1 MRTRRELPIQIK
13 TPAQLAVMREAG
25 LVVAR
30 TLDVVTAAV
39 EPGISTAELDA
50 IAEREI
56 RGAGAVPSF
65 KGYHGYPA
73 TICTSVNDQIVHGI
87 PSDRTRLAAGDLI
100 SIDCGAI
107 VGGWHGDAART
118 IGVGPIS
125 DELTRLLQ
133 ACERALWAGLAQARP
148 GRRLSDISHAVE
160 TSARASGR
168 YGIIREYVG
177 HGIGTEMHMD
187 PPVPNYGRPGRGPV
201 LTEGMAL
208 AIEPMLVLGRPE
220 TRVLDD
226 DWTVVTADGTWS
238 AHFEHTVAITADG
251 PWVLTAGRTA
261 AGGREP
267 GSRALSGLTADRAAA
282 PDRRGAGHGC
292 GADGDLRACRRRD
305 APSGAE
311 EDLMASSDPRIRA
324 SDEDRDRAATLL
336 REHHAAGR
344 LTAEE
349 FNERLDKVYEAKT
362 LGDLDELM
370 SDLPAID
377 LYRLPDASLHD
388 RRPRPGAGSGLE
400 AVARSEL
407 AHRHGRFSPA
417 WQAAWGSWFSISLL
431 LFVIWALSGAGYV
444 WPLWVAGPL
453 GAILLGRWITGS
465 HPGGKRRHDHGP
477 DTPHQ

>member
-56 RGAGAVPSF
+56 RGAGALPSF

-100 SIDCGAI
+100 SVDCGAI

-118 IGVGPIS
+118 VGVGPVS

-168 YGIIREYVG
+168 YGIMREYVG

-251 PWVLTAGRTA
+251 PWVLTAEDGGTA
-261 AGGREP
+261 
-267 GSRALSGLTADRAAA
+267 GSAVTGTAVTGSTGAESTADPGAA
-282 PDRRGAGHGC
+282 
-292 GADGDLRACRRRD
+292 
-305 APSGAE
+305 
-311 EDLMASSDPRIRA
+311 
-324 SDEDRDRAATLL
+324 
-336 REHHAAGR
+336 
-344 LTAEE
+344 
-349 FNERLDKVYEAKT
+349 
-362 LGDLDELM
+362 
-370 SDLPAID
+370 LPA
-377 LYRLPDASLHD
+377 
-388 RRPRPGAGSGLE
+388 
-400 AVARSEL
+400 ARS
-407 AHRHGRFSPA
+407 S
-417 WQAAWGSWFSISLL
+417 S
-431 LFVIWALSGAGYV
+431 
-444 WPLWVAGPL
+444 
-453 GAILLGRWITGS
+453 
-465 HPGGKRRHDHGP
+465 
-477 DTPHQ
+477 